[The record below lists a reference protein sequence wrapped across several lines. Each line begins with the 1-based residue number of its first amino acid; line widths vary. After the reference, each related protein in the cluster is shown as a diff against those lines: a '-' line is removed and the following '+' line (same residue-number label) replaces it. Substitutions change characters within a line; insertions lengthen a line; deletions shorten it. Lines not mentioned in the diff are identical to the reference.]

1 MNKAATE
8 YINYWSL
15 PEQERDGRE
24 LLLTDLV
31 MTNPSEAIRAMD
43 EIVAATDD
51 KVILSVLGA
60 GELEDLLASPGA
72 KSYLEDITERT
83 RKYAGWRYAF
93 CCMYTTNF
101 AETSVRDECN
111 ALIAL
116 YGRS

>member
-1 MNKAATE
+1 MSIAAKE

-15 PEQERDGRE
+15 SEQERDGRD
-24 LLLTDLV
+24 LLLTDLLV
-31 MTNPSEAIRAMD
+31 TNPGEAIRAMD
-43 EIVAATDD
+43 EIIAATED

-93 CCMYTTNF
+93 CCMYTMSF
-101 AETSVRDECN
+101 ADTRVRDECD

>member
-1 MNKAATE
+1 MSITAEE

-15 PEQERDGRE
+15 PEQERDDRD

-31 MTNPSEAIRAMD
+31 VTNPSEAIWAMD
-43 EIVAATDD
+43 EIIAATEN

-60 GELEDLLASPGA
+60 GELEDLLASPDA
-72 KSYLEDITERT
+72 KSYLDDITERT

-93 CCMYTTNF
+93 CCMYTTSF
-101 AETSVRDECN
+101 ADTRVRDECN